1 MSTNTKD
8 KITIILCDL
17 SPDTDKT
24 DIESFLSQYK
34 DQIVD
39 IQIRDKKNPKATVIF
54 KDNKLA
60 NECRI
65 NMNQKKLKKNSIRIM
80 WEEKDFLQKNKD
92 TKNNLYVKGLPKN
105 KTSREIYEY
114 FLKFGDIFSMKVNVD
129 EECNNNGTA
138 FVTYYNQ
145 DDAKKAIEETNNKKI
160 WDSEVEVRYHKNTD
174 KSYNNYSDNN
184 LKINIMNLPE
194 NYTDQDIT
202 KLCEEFGKVQICNIN
217 KKGKSAIVKFNS
229 EQEAKNAKDKLNNKV
244 IDEKKIF
251 VKDVRENHYSNYNY
265 NNKHNYYQHSN
276 YYFLNNPP
284 APMIKIEDPSENNN
298 LYVKNIPLTA
308 TDEDLR
314 EVFGKF
320 GKITSI
326 KLEKDKG
333 NSEKNEKKD
342 DKETPKLLLNK
353 GFGYVQFEKIE
364 DARTALKSLNGKYM
378 PGFEQWAKTLMVD
391 YFLPKD
397 RRQNYIENNPMAFPQ
412 GIPGQFPPFPQY
424 IFPMQIPNQYN
435 TQFMYPGNYKLAF
448 NNNNHKPRYNKGYHN
463 RGRGGRYYKNNY
475 QKKNNKNENVTN
487 NTNTN
492 NTTNTPNINTPENKF
507 DYESFNKLTSNDEKK
522 EFLGERLFAA
532 IQNHLNEGENKMDVE
547 TIGKITGMIL
557 EIPNENEI
565 IETLEKPSALEAR
578 VKEALALLNSNK

>member
-17 SPDTDKT
+17 SPDTNKA

-39 IQIRDKKNPKATVIF
+39 IQITDKKTPKATVLF
-54 KDNKLA
+54 KDNKSA

-65 NMNQKKLKKNSIRIM
+65 NMNQKKLKKKSIRIM

-92 TKNNLYVKGLPKN
+92 SKNNLYVKGLPKN

-160 WDSEVEVRYHKNTD
+160 WDSEMEVHYQKNTD
-174 KSYNNYSDNN
+174 KSYNNYNDNN
-184 LKINIMNLPE
+184 LKINIVNLPE

-202 KLCEEFGKVQICNIN
+202 KLCEEFGKVHICNIN

-229 EQEAKNAKDKLNNKV
+229 EQEAKNAKEKLNNKV
-244 IDEKKIF
+244 IDEKKIY

-265 NNKHNYYQHSN
+265 NNKHNYYQHSS
-276 YYFLNNPP
+276 YYFLNN
-284 APMIKIEDPSENNN
+284 APSPMMKIEDPSENNN

-314 EVFGKF
+314 AVFGKF
-320 GKITSI
+320 GKIISI

-342 DKETPKLLLNK
+342 DKETPKVLSNK

-378 PGFEQWAKTLMVD
+378 PGFEQWPKTLMVD

-412 GIPGQFPPFPQY
+412 GIPGQFPPFQY

-435 TQFMYPGNYKLAF
+435 TQFMYPGNYKIAF
-448 NNNNHKPRYNKGYHN
+448 NNNHKPRYNKGFHN

-492 NTTNTPNINTPENKF
+492 NTPNTSNINTPENKF

-532 IQNHLNEGENKMDVE
+532 IQNHLNEGENKMDLDTV
-547 TIGKITGMIL
+547 GKITGMIL

-565 IETLEKPSALEAR
+565 IETLEKPSALDAR

>member
-17 SPDTDKT
+17 SPDTNKT

-39 IQIRDKKNPKATVIF
+39 IQIIDKKTHKATVIF
-54 KDNKLA
+54 KDNKSA

-65 NMNQKKLKKNSIRIM
+65 NMNQKKLKKKSIRIM

-92 TKNNLYVKGLPKN
+92 SKNNLYVKGLPKN

-145 DDAKKAIEETNNKKI
+145 DDAKKAIEEANNKKI
-160 WDSEVEVRYHKNTD
+160 WDSEVEVQYQKNTD

-202 KLCEEFGKVQICNIN
+202 KLCEEFGKVHICNIN

-229 EQEAKNAKDKLNNKV
+229 EQEAKNAKEKLNNKV
-244 IDEKKIF
+244 IDEKKIY
-251 VKDVRENHYSNYNY
+251 VKDFRENHYSNYNY

-333 NSEKNEKKD
+333 NSEKNEKED
-342 DKETPKLLLNK
+342 DKETPKFLLNK

-532 IQNHLNEGENKMDVE
+532 IQNHLNEGENKMDPRR
-547 TIGKITGMIL
+547 KIICC
-557 EIPNENEI
+557 
-565 IETLEKPSALEAR
+565 
-578 VKEALALLNSNK
+578 NSKSFK